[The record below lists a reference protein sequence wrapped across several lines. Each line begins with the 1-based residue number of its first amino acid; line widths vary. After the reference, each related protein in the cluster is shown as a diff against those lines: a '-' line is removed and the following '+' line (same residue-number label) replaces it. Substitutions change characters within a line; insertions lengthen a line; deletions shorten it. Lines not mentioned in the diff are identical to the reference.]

1 MTVHLTWHGDVLEVA
16 MDRPER
22 RNAVDHATLVELAA
36 ALQEAARARALVLTG
51 RGGAF
56 CAGADLTGV
65 EGDEFGSA
73 LRTVLR
79 GIVALPV
86 TTIAAVDGPALG
98 AGSQLAIAC
107 DLRVATARSRFGVP
121 AAKLGLMVDEWTVQ
135 RFAALAG
142 GSLARSVF
150 LAAEELTAERAHVV
164 GFVHR
169 LGDLAD
175 ALAWAERIAAL
186 APLSI
191 AGHKLALE
199 KATATVTDPEVAEM
213 FARVW
218 RSSDSEEGRRAFLE
232 KRPARFTGS

>member
-1 MTVHLTWHGDVLEVA
+1 MTVHHTWHGDVLELA
-16 MDRPER
+16 LDRPER
-22 RNAVDHATLVELAA
+22 RNAVDHATLVELAHG
-36 ALQEAARARALVLTG
+36 LDEAARARCLVVTG

-65 EGDEFGSA
+65 EGDEFGAA
-73 LRTVLR
+73 LAKVL
-79 GIVALPV
+79 GGLVALPI

-107 DLRVATARSRFGVP
+107 DLRVATPRSRFGVP
-121 AAKLGLMVDEWTVQ
+121 ASKLGLMVDEWTVQ

-142 GSLARSVF
+142 GSLARSVL
-150 LAAEELTAERAHVV
+150 LAADEVDATRGHAV

-169 LGDLAD
+169 LGDLAE
-175 ALAWAERIAAL
+175 ALAWADKIAAL
-186 APLSI
+186 APLSV

-199 KATATVTDPEVAEM
+199 RATATVGDPDVQAM

-218 RSSDSEEGRRAFLE
+218 RSADAHEGRTAFLE
-232 KRPARFTGS
+232 KRPPRFTGA